1 MRAFGE
7 CQPISG
13 VGVTDMVDTS
23 SYYGWPEFH
32 QQDDIGLRPAVG
44 GPRFA
49 SLRGRT
55 ASTSWVASTTQA
67 TPWTSDARN
76 LTRKRIAPS

>member
-49 SLRGRT
+49 SLPGD
-55 ASTSWVASTTQA
+55 VFGGGA
-67 TPWTSDARN
+67 TPSLA
-76 LTRKRIAPS
+76 LLAGIALATYMLLRR